1 MRVSRIAVTAGLA
14 LTLAACG
21 GPKPGPNGLGRD
33 ETLLQVSATGQAEAK
48 PDEANFA
55 IGVSSIGATSEAA
68 TTANNTKIN
77 AVVTALKGL
86 GVTDDDMQ
94 TRNLAASRIEW
105 GSNRNKYEASNTIT
119 IRMRDV
125 AKAGAA
131 IQAATRAGAN
141 ILSGPDLRVSDPE
154 AASRTAYAAAF
165 KAARARADTYAEAAG
180 LKVARVL
187 AIRDGGNT
195 PPPMPYG
202 GTFDAMAQARV
213 LNEAAPPPV
222 MAGTDRSLVQV
233 SVDFVLGP
241 K

>member
-1 MRVSRIAVTAGLA
+1 MRASRIAVAAGLG
-14 LTLAACG
+14 LMVAACG
-21 GPKPGPNGLGRD
+21 NPKPGPNGLGRD

-48 PDEANFA
+48 PDEANFS
-55 IGVSSIGATSEAA
+55 IGVSSIAATSEAA
-68 TTANNTKIN
+68 TAANNAKIN
-77 AVVTALKGL
+77 AVVTALKAL

-94 TRNLAASRIEW
+94 TQNVAASRIDW
-105 GSNRNKYEASNTIT
+105 GPNRNKFEASNTIT

-141 ILSGPDLRVSDPE
+141 ILSGPNLRVSNPE

-180 LKVARVL
+180 LKVERVL
-187 AIRDGGNT
+187 TIRDGGGT

-202 GTFDAMAQARV
+202 GAFEVMADQAV
-213 LNEAAPPPV
+213 AQAAPPPV